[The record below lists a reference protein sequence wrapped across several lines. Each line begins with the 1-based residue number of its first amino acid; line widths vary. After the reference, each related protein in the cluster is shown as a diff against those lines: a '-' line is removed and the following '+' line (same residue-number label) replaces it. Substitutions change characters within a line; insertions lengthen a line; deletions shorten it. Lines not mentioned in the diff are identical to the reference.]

1 MVSHAIFSPPVT
13 KPTEHWPNSV
23 LFYLGN
29 SLRCH
34 TCYSAKSWDDCV
46 KNSVILEC
54 SNRDPQEKRNP
65 SEFRCTEVFTSRQT
79 KNGQQLDNFAK
90 LCTTWVRTLI
100 SFNLTVQSAN
110 KLFDC
115 IFANDSR
122 PNSRR
127 SLMARFLI
135 LDSSPF
141 ITSMSRIAS
150 Y

>member
-1 MVSHAIFSPPVT
+1 M
-13 KPTEHWPNSV
+13 
-23 LFYLGN
+23 
-29 SLRCH
+29 
-34 TCYSAKSWDDCV
+34 
-46 KNSVILEC
+46 KNSWIFNC
-54 SNRDPQEKRNP
+54 SNTDPKAERDP
-65 SEFRCTEVFTSRQT
+65 SEFRCAKVFTSEQT
-79 KNGQQLDNFAK
+79 KNGQQLDEFAK

-135 LDSSPF
+135 LESAPF
-141 ITSMSRIAS
+141 ITSMSRTAS